1 MDPLIHLYMSLL
13 IDKLLIIT
21 KFKDKSL
28 FLKLQL
34 KKDQNN
40 PNILNMIMENLFYK
54 FQLKNT
60 RNWWLLTNKL
70 KIIMK
75 LVLKEEM
82 NMLNLLNILYIY
94 RFITKNLDLKKISN
108 NPKLRLMLMVSFSPL
123 VKIMISEPLIHP
135 LILWDLSE
143 KLMLIFWEEDVVK
156 KLVLLLKNLKSKI
169 SQDLKEVTN

>member
-1 MDPLIHLYMSLL
+1 
-13 IDKLLIIT
+13 
-21 KFKDKSL
+21 
-28 FLKLQL
+28 
-34 KKDQNN
+34 
-40 PNILNMIMENLFYK
+40 
-54 FQLKNT
+54 
-60 RNWWLLTNKL
+60 
-70 KIIMK
+70 MK